1 MYWCHSGN
9 HVHVCSILCRYSQ
22 LLGYSENDLFEEL
35 ALFSVKQG
43 KHDQAVNLCWSVI
56 FFSARDLRTSVVF
69 NWQILFFVMICRD
82 LVKSSP
88 KPSTALLLMAVVQEM
103 WERARCYPGSVN
115 KEDIKAMRQLA
126 AYTATL
132 CHGCKYTGSKPDK
145 GIFCVAFF
153 F

>member
-1 MYWCHSGN
+1 
-9 HVHVCSILCRYSQ
+9 
-22 LLGYSENDLFEEL
+22 
-35 ALFSVKQG
+35 
-43 KHDQAVNLCWSVI
+43 
-56 FFSARDLRTSVVF
+56 
-69 NWQILFFVMICRD
+69 MICRD

-126 AYTATL
+126 AYAATL
-132 CHGCKYTGSKPDK
+132 CHRCKYTGSKPDK